1 MTVNNT
7 TANDSELLEQYR
19 KTIARQAEEIKRL
32 KAEIE
37 ELKKLL
43 GEKGQSKAAKK
54 PVFTENYSLG
64 KNKRKKKRRK
74 TSTGRRHH
82 ALKQALLI

>member
-43 GEKGQSKAAKK
+43 GEKGQSN
-54 PVFTENYSLG
+54 PPRSPYSPKTTVLVKTNARRNDG
-64 KNKRKKKRRK
+64 KNQPDDAI
-74 TSTGRRHH
+74 TP
-82 ALKQALLI
+82 